1 MKLQKSDR
9 KGYGKPAR
17 IICFGDSITEAA
29 EVAPEQRW
37 PRRLQYLLDELWPG
51 GFEVLNR
58 GIGGHTSA
66 QGFDRLGTDV
76 LPHLPGVLLV
86 QFGLND
92 ANVYDWARVPR
103 VSLDEFR
110 KNLRE
115 FQRIAVNSGGQCVF
129 VVNHTLGEVPG
140 RQGNNQSYQENFAPY
155 NLVIR
160 ELAVTLNTPYIDLPA
175 MTAAHKISVKDFV
188 DSDGIHLTVK
198 GNYLY
203 AEMILAGLQET
214 ILSGN
219 SAHASSG
226 A

>member
-1 MKLQKSDR
+1 MTLRNLHKKADS
-9 KGYGKPAR
+9 KATR

-29 EVAPEQRW
+29 EVGPEQRW

-58 GIGGHTSA
+58 GIGGNTSA
-66 QGFDRLGTDV
+66 QGLDRMGTDI

-86 QFGLND
+86 EFGLND

-140 RQGNNQSYQENFAPY
+140 SQGNGQSYRENFAPY

-175 MTAAHKISVKDFV
+175 MMAAHNIAVEDFV
-188 DSDGIHLTVK
+188 DSDGIHLTAH
-198 GNYLY
+198 GNYMY
-203 AEMILAGLQET
+203 AEMILAGLQAS
-214 ILSGN
+214 ILSGPRVQ
-219 SAHASSG
+219 ASSG

>member
-1 MKLQKSDR
+1 MSLQKP
-9 KGYGKPAR
+9 GKKRTTKPTR
-17 IICFGDSITEAA
+17 VICFGDSITEAA
-29 EVAPEQRW
+29 EVASAQRW
-37 PRRLQYLLDELWPG
+37 PRRLQYLLDEYWPG

-58 GIGGHTSA
+58 GVGGNTSA
-66 QGFDRLGTDV
+66 QGLDRVGTDI
-76 LPHLPGVLLV
+76 LPYLPAILLV
-86 QFGLND
+86 EFGLND

-103 VSLDEFR
+103 VSSDEFR

-115 FQRIAVNSGGQCVF
+115 FQRIAVHSGGQCVF
-129 VVNHTLGEVPG
+129 VINHTLGEVPG
-140 RQGNNQSYQENFAPY
+140 SQGNGHSYQENFAPY

-175 MTAAHKISVKDFV
+175 LMAAHKIAVKDFV

-203 AEMILAGLQET
+203 AEMILAGLQAS
-214 ILSGN
+214 ILSGH